1 MDGKGNHHASLLL
14 TMVIIVLWHSGY
26 IILIIKSIPI
36 KQCIHF
42 IRQGKQE
49 QWLGCAALNSDGHHP
64 SSSFSLFHTSFFQHF
79 YSLSTVTIDHE
90 LYCNN
95 TNYASQHI
103 GSTETTTAATA
114 FASLYLGLLVYASDT
129 WSKDYKLRARHEAH
143 CSILNGKYSSLA
155 FLKSEE
161 ARCRVKIA

>member
-14 TMVIIVLWHSGY
+14 TMVVIVLWRLGY
-26 IILIIKSIPI
+26 IILIIRSIPI
-36 KQCIHF
+36 KQSIHF
-42 IRQGKQE
+42 IRQGKK
-49 QWLGCAALNSDGHHP
+49 WVVRHLTVTAIILHP
-64 SSSFSLFHTSFFQHF
+64 LSLFFTSFFQHL
-79 YSLSTVTIDHE
+79 YSLSTVTFDHE
-90 LYCNN
+90 LYYNN
-95 TNYASQHI
+95 TNYASRHI

-161 ARCRVKIA
+161 AMCRVIIA